1 MSDFDK
7 IKQYVLDEFLPGVGA
22 DELDADYDLRA
33 GGVIDSLGLLRVVS
47 WLETTFGIPVEEV
60 EIAEQDFATLT
71 SISLFVGRHT
81 KTGSSISDA
90 A

>member
-22 DELDADYDLRA
+22 EELSADYDLRA

-71 SISLFVGRHT
+71 SISLFVRRHNEI
-81 KTGSSISDA
+81 GSSYSDA